1 MKKSMSLTKS
11 IQRSISFDLVFKS
24 ILILAMILLAFIFNT
39 GTHMNL
45 GLLGVAGILGI
56 LIYHEKLTKNQI
68 HELEDYSKEIKSVLT
83 EKLHFYRHDFMRLSW
98 MLAISSG
105 VFVWV
110 GSLFYY
116 YTKYGLYR
124 VTAFIDVMVTVVMI
138 LLAFGIS
145 YFTMRWQF
153 KYYIH
158 ELEENLASI
167 DEDESFLKTAE
178 KHRKQ
183 RLVITILA
191 IAAIVIGLLLFFI
204 LLNK

>member
-1 MKKSMSLTKS
+1 MDLTKS

-24 ILILAMILLAFIFNT
+24 ILILAMILLALIFNT

-116 YTKYGLYR
+116 YSKYGQYNISSY
-124 VTAFIDVMVTVVMI
+124 IDFLVSAIMI
-138 LLAFGIS
+138 ILAFGIS
-145 YFTMRWQF
+145 YITMRWQLY
-153 KYYIH
+153 YYIH
-158 ELEENLASI
+158 EIEENLVSI
-167 DEDESFLKTAE
+167 DDDESFMKIVE
-178 KHRKQ
+178 KHRIN
-183 RLVITILA
+183 RIFITI
-191 IAAIVIGLLLFFI
+191 IAVTLVVIGLLLFF
-204 LLNK
+204 LL